1 MVDVVIKL
9 FWLLFTNDRKK
20 TRLQRSKCERDEYI
34 TKKSISVDY
43 VLLKQTNLSFAG
55 ARSQEK
61 RKIEQICIWN
71 TRTTGF
77 IMLTLIYVISTELHV
92 G

>member
-1 MVDVVIKL
+1 M
-9 FWLLFTNDRKK
+9 
-20 TRLQRSKCERDEYI
+20 
-34 TKKSISVDY
+34 DY

-61 RKIEQICIWN
+61 RKIEKICIWN

-92 G
+92 V

>member
-1 MVDVVIKL
+1 MFKL
-9 FWLLFTNDRKK
+9 PFTNDGKK
-20 TRLQRSKCERDEYI
+20 DTRLQRSKCERDEYI

>member
-1 MVDVVIKL
+1 M
-9 FWLLFTNDRKK
+9 NDRKK
-20 TRLQRSKCERDEYI
+20 TRLQRSKCKRDEYI
-34 TKKSISVDY
+34 TKQSDY

-61 RKIEQICIWN
+61 RKIEKNCIWN

-77 IMLTLIYVISTELHV
+77 IMLTLIYVISTE
-92 G
+92 